1 MAKRKKRRVRIN
13 PKFILALLLLII
25 AAVVLFLTP
34 LFNITHIKISGTEYN
49 AKAEVLIASGIREN
63 KNIFAINKASAE
75 KGIKELGYVEDVKI
89 KRRLP
94 GTVLIEVKEGTV
106 CAYVDYGGMYVG
118 INKAGR
124 ALCRVS
130 KALPVSGAPIVKGI
144 SVIKADLG
152 EKVKLK
158 SGKEDEFEVLT
169 NLMDTF
175 DEYALTPF
183 VTEIDVTKKSDI
195 VFRYKGKLKIEL
207 GGLNDYD
214 LKFNYV
220 KAMISELGADAT
232 GVINMQSEN
241 YTYRNTIE

>member
-1 MAKRKKRRVRIN
+1 MAKKKKRRVRIN
-13 PKFILALLLLII
+13 PKFIIALLLLAV

-34 LFNITHIKISGTEYN
+34 LFDITDIKISGTERI

-63 KNIFAINKASAE
+63 KNIFAINKGSAE
-75 KGIKELGYVEDVKI
+75 KSIKALGYIEDVKI

-94 GTVLIEVKEGTV
+94 NVVLIEVKEGTV

-118 INKAGR
+118 INKSGM

-130 KALPVSGAPIVKGI
+130 KALPAEGAPIVKGI
-144 SVIKADLG
+144 NVIKADLG

-158 SGKEDEFEVLT
+158 KGKEDEFEVLSK
-169 NLMDTF
+169 LLDTF
-175 DEYALTPF
+175 DKYDITPF
-183 VTEIDVTKKSDI
+183 VTEIDVAKKTDI
-195 VFRYKGKLKIEL
+195 VFRYNHKLKIEL

-214 LKFNYV
+214 LKFNYI
-220 KAMISELGADAT
+220 KAMLSELGNDAT